1 MSKFH
6 FRLRE
11 LRNSRK
17 LSQQELANSLG
28 ISKSSVNMYER
39 GEREPG
45 LDTLE
50 AIADFFNVDMDYLT
64 GKTSQIKN
72 FSELDKKYN
81 TEKFSNKNQAYNII
95 NECFGNQAAKLVHLF
110 NNFNEEGQ
118 EKLLDT
124 AVDMSHLDRYKK
136 ESNQSDV
143 VEKEA

>member
-1 MSKFH
+1 MSKFYL
-6 FRLRE
+6 RLRE

-17 LSQQELANSLG
+17 LSQQELADRLK

-64 GKTSQIKN
+64 GKTSEIKN
-72 FSELDKKYN
+72 FENYHKDEIL
-81 TEKFSNKNQAYNII
+81 NKVK
-95 NECFGNQAAKLVHLF
+95 EVFGKQTAKLVHIFIEL
-110 NNFNEEGQ
+110 NEEGK

-124 AVDMSHLDRYKK
+124 AEDMSHLDRYKK
-136 ESNQSDV
+136 DNKSEL
-143 VEKEA
+143 VEEEA

>member
-17 LSQQELANSLG
+17 LSQQELANYLG

-50 AIADFFNVDMDYLT
+50 AIADYFNVDMDYLT

-72 FSELDKKYN
+72 FSKLN
-81 TEKFSNKNQAYNII
+81 EKIDTNKLSKESQAYDLIS
-95 NECFGNQAAKLVHLF
+95 ECFGKQAAELVHLF
-110 NNFNEEGQ
+110 ANFNEEGK

-124 AVDMSHLDRYKK
+124 AEDMSLLDKYKK
-136 ESNQSDV
+136 EDGQSDV